1 MIQYIQL
8 LVTGQP
14 TLNGMISNQNLFSP
28 CVAFRVVG
36 TPVKHINSKWDLF
49 AFFIVFNVQSI
60 EISQELS

>member
-14 TLNGMISNQNLFSP
+14 TLNGLNSNQEIFTP

-36 TPVKHINSKWDLF
+36 TPVKHINSKWDFDVMFYLF
-49 AFFIVFNVQSI
+49 
-60 EISQELS
+60 LCTKH